1 MVVELLPLHVGLLT
15 QAAALDGSCV
25 VQGVVV
31 VGVLHPEG
39 EQSPL
44 SQWTMRMLL
53 LLQATRVPPLCSKH

>member
-1 MVVELLPLHVGLLT
+1 MVVELLPLLVGLLP

-25 VQGVVV
+25 VLG
-31 VGVLHPEG
+31 VGVLHPER

-53 LLQATRVPPLCSKH
+53 LLQATTVQ